1 MSTSTTL
8 TTSTT
13 FDTTKIL
20 IAVRQTVVESNL
32 VAVLLFTTRI
42 AEDLTVNITSSK
54 SIRSRTRSK
63 I

>member
-32 VAVLLFTTRI
+32 VAILLFTTRI

>member
-1 MSTSTTL
+1 MNTSTTL

-32 VAVLLFTTRI
+32 VAILLFTTRI